1 MPFGG
6 LLAGVFEDLLGG
18 FQIALVTGVCRS
30 CLSKLTRGPTRD
42 FGFFAGV
49 ADGGVQSVL
58 CVTVPNFAGFGLV
71 TVGFSDEFFESDP
84 GIKNII
90 RAAHFAEPVQDLLT
104 LSHQTGPGL

>member
-6 LLAGVFEDLLGG
+6 LLAGVSEDLLGG
-18 FQIALVTGVCRS
+18 FQIALVTGVCGS

-42 FGFFAGV
+42 FGFVAGV

-71 TVGFSDEFFESDP
+71 TVGFSDEFFESDL